1 MRKILAYLLTIILAL
16 SFSAGTVFADDY
28 TVKSGDKL
36 WKIAKDQ
43 NVSMQSLIDL
53 NQIKNP
59 NLIYPGQVLITK
71 LATAGATESATA
83 PTKSTAAP
91 TESAVLPA
99 SDTKTSSATAPSQPV
114 QKAKPATIAPKTN
127 IDEYGGADAYDNAG
141 DHAASKYYVNPDF
154 YNMKSDSELT
164 LISKFKTFQQTA
176 EWSCGSAT
184 ILMVLEHFGVSNYGE
199 WDIAVKSGAGVDL
212 DVAESEPGSADN
224 FPEYGT
230 SVDDIIKFFNEIK
243 GFKVVQSSYKAN
255 YTEADLIPKGDY
267 SSPENDWGN
276 LPGMFN
282 SVSLYASDNDPNTE
296 KWVDDAKDSYFV
308 KWILGNLKANRPIMV
323 EWGDWDG
330 HWQAIIGYDTN
341 GTPAI
346 GDDTIIFADPYD
358 TSDHWQD
365 GYYYYPTERWFYMW
379 SDRAVAPKPY
389 QLQPFVVV
397 EPVN

>member
-1 MRKILAYLLTIILAL
+1 MKKIVVYLLTIILAL
-16 SFSAGTVFADDY
+16 SFSAGTAFADY

-36 WKIAKDQ
+36 WKIAQDQ
-43 NVSMQSLIDL
+43 NVSIQTLIEL

-59 NLIYPGQVLITK
+59 NLIYPGQVLKTK
-71 LATAGATESATA
+71 IVTESATVSA
-83 PTKSTAAP
+83 
-91 TESAVLPA
+91 ESATVTVEAAAVTA
-99 SDTKTSSATAPSQPV
+99 SDTKSSATAPSQSV

-141 DHAASKYYVNPDF
+141 DHAASKYYVSPDF
-154 YNMKSDSELT
+154 YNMKSNDELT
-164 LISKFKTFQQTA
+164 IISKFKTFQQTA

-184 ILMVLEHFGVSNYGE
+184 ILTVLEHFGVSEYSE

-212 DVAESEPGSADN
+212 EVSGSKPGSANN

-255 YTEADLIPKGDY
+255 YTESDLIPKGDY

-276 LPGMFN
+276 LPGTFN
-282 SVSLYASDNDPNTE
+282 SVALYASDNDPNTE
-296 KWVDDAKDSYFV
+296 NWVDDAKDSYFV
-308 KWILGNLKANRPIMV
+308 KWIVGNLKANRPIMV

-341 GTPAI
+341 GTPGI

-365 GYYYYPTERWFYMW
+365 GYYYYPAERWFYMW

-389 QLQPFVVV
+389 QLQPFVIV
-397 EPVN
+397 EPIK